1 MFQNNKNKTEKRAMK
16 NINFLNR
23 VWNVDLPKN
32 QISANQAFP
41 NENDGVNERYVQIVK
56 LRYTLKESKNV
67 SVQQF
72 IFAKD
77 ADCGC

>member
-1 MFQNNKNKTEKRAMK
+1 MK

-56 LRYTLKESKNV
+56 LRYTLKESKKV